1 MPRLS
6 RRAIRTFSFLICGG
20 ISIAGGMRFARSQG
34 AKAAVFPSPNS
45 DPAYQQLR
53 QIGLG
58 SDAFSV
64 HDLVLKRDAATFIFK
79 SGTLVFLAPVGG
91 KVTGAV
97 FSGEGTFSVTPPI
110 ATEQKNLSLL
120 TRRPSLFD
128 TFNELVLRFTDDT
141 YPEVK
146 ISNTITAA
154 PSANVSTKYFDDIR
168 NALRKDHHYNLD
180 ARILQDVLSS
190 DTGELFI
197 AFIKSSRYGN
207 RLAYWSDPHGS
218 SHGMAPE
225 EVQLAT
231 FDESRFGIWAAYH
244 YSREY
249 QNGKASGKQNNS
261 VFRITS
267 QELHTQIQPNGE
279 LHGKAVTR
287 IVSQMNALRSIP
299 FDLYPSL
306 RVQSVVGA
314 DGQPLSFIQEDQH
327 ADSDF
332 WVILPNDL
340 NAEQELSI
348 TTTYGGKDAVVDE
361 GGANY
366 YPVARGNW
374 YPSHSGW
381 GGFATYT
388 MNFSIPKGMQLVATG
403 SPTGEE
409 DVAKTS
415 ATKWK
420 SDKPQPVAGF
430 QFGKFK
436 VEETKIP
443 KLDNFEVVSFAN
455 QEMPSSFGGLQ
466 NVPLLGSMNTT
477 SLLKKAMA
485 EAELAVQL
493 YTDYFGPSGFKR
505 LAMTQQTATNYGQSW
520 PEMVYLPITYFF
532 DTTIRHQLG
541 MDAAHGYFQVVAP
554 HEVAHQWWGHTVS
567 WASYRDQWMSEGFSD
582 FSASLYIQ
590 LVWKDRPQDFVNFW
604 NDEREMLT
612 KKNAEG
618 FRAIDVGPLTMGYR
632 LNNSKAGFN
641 ITREL
646 IYPKGA
652 YILHMIRMMMW
663 NQKTGDDEFKSLMHE
678 FVKTYAGQSATTEDF
693 KAMVEKHMTQQMDLE
708 GDGKMDWFF
717 NEYVYGTAVP
727 TYTFDHTIVN
737 GPSGDLVLNLK
748 LTQSNVDDNFR
759 MLVPIYLE
767 LADGKFYQVGRARIT
782 GNHSIEQQV
791 PLRGLKDRPRRAL
804 INHYDDVL
812 CTK

>member
-1 MPRLS
+1 MHFAPS
-6 RRAIRTFSFLICGG
+6 RV
-20 ISIAGGMRFARSQG
+20 
-34 AKAAVFPSPNS
+34 AKAAVFPPPNS
-45 DPAYQQLR
+45 DPTYQQLR

-58 SDAFSV
+58 REAFSV
-64 HDLVLKRDAATFIFK
+64 HHLVLKRDAATFTFE
-79 SGTLVFLAPVGG
+79 SGTLVFLAPVNG

-97 FSGEGTFSVTPPI
+97 FSGAGTFSVTPPI
-110 ATEQKNLSLL
+110 ATEQKSLSLL
-120 TRRPSLFD
+120 TRQPSLFD
-128 TFNELVLRFTDDT
+128 TFSELALRFTDDT
-141 YPEVK
+141 YPEIK
-146 ISNTITAA
+146 ISNAVAPA
-154 PSANVSTKYFDDIR
+154 PSATVSSKYFDDTR

-180 ARILQDVLSS
+180 ARILQDVLASQ
-190 DTGELFI
+190 TGDLFI
-197 AFIKSSRYGN
+197 AFLKSARYGN

-218 SHGMAPE
+218 PHGMAPE

-231 FDESRFGIWAAYH
+231 FDESRLGIWASYH

-249 QNGKASGKQNNS
+249 QTGKASGKQNNS
-261 VFRITS
+261 VFRIIS
-267 QELHTQIQPNGE
+267 QELDTQIQPNGE
-279 LHGKAVTR
+279 LHGKAVTH
-287 IVSQMNALRSIP
+287 IVSQMNGLRAIP
-299 FDLYPSL
+299 FDLYHSL
-306 RVQSVVGA
+306 RVQSVLGS

-327 ADSDF
+327 ADSDY
-332 WVILPNDL
+332 WAILPNDL
-340 NAEQELSI
+340 NAGQELSI

-374 YPSHSGW
+374 YPSRGGW
-381 GGFATYT
+381 GDFASYAMT
-388 MNFSIPKGMQLVATG
+388 FSIPKGMQLVATG
-403 SPTGEE
+403 SPTGDE

-420 SDKPQPVAGF
+420 SDQPQPVAGF

-436 VEETKIP
+436 VEEMRIP
-443 KLDNFEVVSFAN
+443 RLDNFEIFSFAN
-455 QEMPSSFGGLQ
+455 QELPATFEGHEV
-466 NVPLLGSMNTT
+466 VPLLGSLNTT
-477 SLLKKAMA
+477 GLIKKAMA

-493 YTDYFGPSGFKR
+493 YTDYFGPNGFKR

-532 DTTIRHQLG
+532 DTTVRHQLG

-590 LVWKDRPQDFVNFW
+590 LVGKDRPQDFVNFW

-618 FRAIDVGPLTMGYR
+618 FRPIDVGPLTMGYR
-632 LNNSKAGFN
+632 LNNSKSGFN

-663 NQKTGDDEFKSLMHE
+663 NQKTGDDDFKALMHD
-678 FVKTYAGQSATTEDF
+678 FVKTYSGQPATTEDF
-693 KAMVEKHMTQQMDLE
+693 KAMAEKHMTQQMDLE
-708 GDGKMDWFF
+708 GNGKMDWFF
-717 NEYVYGTAVP
+717 NEYVYGTALP

-737 GPSGDLVLNLK
+737 GPNGDFVLNLK

-759 MLVPIYLE
+759 MLIPIYLE
-767 LADGKFYQVGRARIT
+767 MADGKIHQLARAHIT

-791 PLRGLKDRPRRAL
+791 PLRRLKDRPRRAL
-804 INHYDDVL
+804 LNHYDDVL